1 MLRLVLR
8 RRPRR
13 YEPSFNSDLEL
24 VAIGTIAVRHDVSR
38 EPLEIPRL
46 GHPSLLGATHTI
58 IWTIFCSGDIGK
70 AVGRRRLRLAA
81 LKNETLVWLGNTIGD
96 VTEDFRWLSKC

>member
-1 MLRLVLR
+1 MLFDMTFLENHWKFPVWVILR
-8 RRPRR
+8 
-13 YEPSFNSDLEL
+13 
-24 VAIGTIAVRHDVSR
+24 I
-38 EPLEIPRL
+38 
-46 GHPSLLGATHTI
+46 LGATHTI